1 MTITL
6 RLKPQEEARLNAA
19 ALARGVSA
27 DALVREAVDKILA
40 DLPELP
46 QSAATQRK
54 PIWEAIEENMSDVPP
69 EEFARLPKDGASE
82 HDHYLYGHPK
92 RNQ

>member
-6 RLKPQEEARLNAA
+6 PLPPQEEAKLI
-19 ALARGVSA
+19 ALARARGLST
-27 DALVREAVDKILA
+27 DALVREALDKILA
-40 DLPELP
+40 DLPDQVP
-46 QSAATQRK
+46 QTHETR
-54 PIWEAIEENMSDVPP
+54 PIWEVILDNMKDVPP
-69 EEFARLPKDGASE
+69 EEFERLPKDGANE